1 MAGRSQY
8 NCASDGCE
16 PRIPLF
22 PLRYSARPRQ
32 AGDDTPC
39 TYANAGLPLELGF
52 TPLPKAQ
59 YDLRCIGEGFV
70 YLIDET
76 KGDFFVWK
84 AENDRGQFIELL
96 AKTRTLDEALHNYKE
111 GNKVPYLWAR
121 QGSRVHLLLSDTLLT
136 GARLR
141 DIQVNKDGIRDKLA
155 TTLDVAAWK
164 EEAPSKNTFPA
175 SRIGEL
181 VEEYKGADCSYSP
194 WKVNPKYPRADGLLQ
209 SMQAVAPQAQI
220 AVAMYDH
227 IALVQ
232 DLSGIFHQARQTLEQ
247 YTTAPDSNSS
257 SGDTQR
263 FRKKVIAELIGRIY
277 EAAYAESKDLADDPK
292 RVEESIQQEI
302 DEHKW
307 KRERFAAN
315 LAVIERA
322 PADRRPGNYQ
332 IARQQLDALP
342 KEPIGQRAEVLA
354 DGASRY
360 AKHVNEAGR
369 VAFLRT
375 FSDEVNRRHGVVI
388 DHKNDRYLWLRAYTQ
403 RNVATDFG
411 CAFLRYDTDN
421 PLSSTSHAVAFA
433 SCIEGMIWGPAKAPV
448 GKVDQERTL
457 FDQWW
462 QMPWQSNPILSNMGH
477 DQGFGE
483 TVWNNKSD
491 VASDTVGKVLE
502 PLLRFAAIH
511 LLMEQVGVYTLYRAP
526 LEGGGATWHGA
537 ARDAVAHRIHQLAGT
552 GSPEDAARLIEILE
566 TRYQDRLVTRRLT
579 VQEAE
584 AYLASAQGLPEG
596 TLARGSIAR
605 GAGDSM
611 EVLVWERTTPLTRFA
626 NPFLQVFNR
635 GVAGGVAVLSLW
647 NLKSAVGSFKW
658 GEGADNRASQSNLAA
673 AVMSTG
679 MAVNGVLVST
689 RAMMPALYQRASI
702 SGMAVRWLAGQ
713 WAVRLFGYG
722 GAIAD
727 AFTNWFKAWGQYQKG
742 NTDAATYYA
751 LAGVGLG
758 LGGVA
763 LTAAG
768 GALVGG
774 AGMTSAV
781 SMAGG
786 LLVLPVWGWI
796 VAGVILL
803 GAGLWWLLKGD
814 AAQYTEL
821 EFWLNDGSFGL
832 RKPMGREPEE
842 QVTYATLD
850 DENKAY
856 VMACYAPQ
864 KVDDDWKVLGFEPT
878 PLYTPGNMGVMTT
891 YSPRL
896 VVQLAYPLAG
906 EIDRLAS
913 IHLAGPYPDGTS
925 TQEAKIQVSQES
937 EEQLPSGG
945 TLRTYV
951 VAGLKKDSNASV
963 SLQAAY
969 TPKLLG
975 ERLEKTFTF
984 NTADA
989 PFYYR

>member
-84 AENDRGQFIELL
+84 AESDRGQFIELL

-164 EEAPSKNTFPA
+164 EDAPSKNTFPA

-181 VEEYKGADCSYSP
+181 VEEYKDADCSYSP
-194 WKVNPKYPRADGLLQ
+194 WKVKPKYPRADGLLQ

-277 EAAYAESKDLADDPK
+277 EAAYAESKGLADDPK
-292 RVEESIQQEI
+292 RVEELIQQEI
-302 DEHKW
+302 DEHQW

-322 PADRRPGNYQ
+322 PVDRRPANYS

-360 AKHVNEAGR
+360 SKHVSEAGR
-369 VAFLRT
+369 VDFLRT
-375 FSDEVNRRHGVVI
+375 FSEEVNRRHGVVI
-388 DHKNDRYLWLRAYTQ
+388 DHKNDRYLWLRGYTQ
-403 RNVATDFG
+403 RNAATDFG

-433 SCIEGMIWGPAKAPV
+433 SCIEGMIWGPAKAPE

-477 DQGFGE
+477 DKGFGE
-483 TVWNNKSD
+483 AIWNNKSD
-491 VASDTVGKVLE
+491 VASDTAGKLLE

-526 LEGGGATWHGA
+526 REGSGATWHGA
-537 ARDAVAHRIHQLAGT
+537 ARDAVAQRIHQLAGT
-552 GSPEDAARLIEILE
+552 GSPEDAARLVEILE
-566 TRYQDRLVTRRLT
+566 SRYQDRLVTRRLT

-596 TLARGSIAR
+596 ALARGSIAR

-611 EVLVWERTTPLTRFA
+611 EVLVWERTTPLTRYA

-647 NLKSAVGSFKW
+647 NLKSAAESLQPGYTPEQV
-658 GEGADNRASQSNLAA
+658 ASMSNLGAA
-673 AVMSTG
+673 IMGTG

-689 RAMMPALYQRASI
+689 RAMMPTLYQRASI
-702 SGMAVRWLAGQ
+702 SGMAMRWLAGQ
-713 WAVRLFGYG
+713 WAVRWFGYG
-722 GAIAD
+722 GAALD

-742 NTDAATYYA
+742 NADAATYYA

-768 GALVGG
+768 AALVGG
-774 AGMTSAV
+774 SSMTAAV

-796 VAGVILL
+796 VAGIILL
-803 GAGLWWLLKGD
+803 GAGLWWMLKGD
-814 AAQYTEL
+814 KAQFSEL

-832 RKPMGREPEE
+832 HQPMGRAKVE
-842 QVTYATLD
+842 QVAYATLD
-850 DENKAY
+850 DENKGY

-864 KVDDDWKVLGFEPT
+864 KVDDDWKILGVKPA
-878 PLYTPGNMGVMTT
+878 PAYVPYGAGVTTT
-891 YSPRL
+891 YEPRL
-896 VVQLAYPLAG
+896 VVKVAYPLAG
-906 EIDRLAS
+906 EIERLGSTYNEVSSAQGAS
-913 IHLAGPYPDGTS
+913 QG
-925 TQEAKIQVSQES
+925 QVHIRQDS
-937 EEQLPSGG
+937 EEPLPTGG
-945 TLRTYV
+945 ILRTYV
-951 VAGLKKDSNASV
+951 ITGLKKDANFTMAI
-963 SLQAAY
+963 QAAY

-975 ERLEKTFTF
+975 ERLEKLFAF
-984 NTADA
+984 SASDA